1 MAKEN
6 ENKKQTD
13 SFFEIIKEAKR
24 ARMAY
29 EAKMAALRD
38 EKTRLVEAKEE
49 GKMEGIEIGMRKG
62 TINVAKNLISL
73 GADMSMIIK
82 ATGLN
87 EDEIRKIKEEIENF
101 KH

>member
-13 SFFEIIKEAKR
+13 SFFEIIKEAKK
-24 ARMAY
+24 ARMEY
-29 EAKMAALRD
+29 EAKMAAIRD
-38 EKTRLVEAKEE
+38 KMTRLHVAEQKGREE
-49 GKMEGIEIGMRKG
+49 GRMEGI
-62 TINVAKNLISL
+62 INVAKNLIAL

-87 EDEIRKIKEEIENF
+87 EDEIRKIKEEMENF
-101 KH
+101 KQ